1 MNLGEKL
8 KQLRSLRGITQ
19 KELAGDFLT
28 RNMLSQIERGV
39 AFPSYATIALLS
51 EKLRIDPSY
60 FFESS
65 FSLEHYE
72 VLSALPEIK
81 HCFSEGQYSLCLRLA
96 ESFQNIDNDEL
107 LWILSSASYHL
118 GLDNFNHNNFHDAF
132 FYFDHSLNYGRLC
145 SWGNPYAHQIEFYQ
159 SIIRHFQCG
168 AEFSLPSLLS
178 KISDDAAFA
187 DYVSYIYLN
196 RLLDNGQPEKAS
208 QLYDALRISD
218 LNLRSHFNARL
229 AASMLN
235 YQRAKELLQQIILSK
250 EELPFPFLNAVYND
264 LERYCKATEDYEG
277 AYRCAVAKKKYE
289 FPNQGHQ

>member
-8 KQLRSLRGITQ
+8 KQLRRLRGVTQ

-39 AFPSYATIALLS
+39 AMPSYATIALLS
-51 EKLRIDPSY
+51 KKLRVDPTY

-72 VLSALPEIK
+72 ILSALPQIK
-81 HCFSEGQYSLCLRLA
+81 RCFSEGQYSLCLRLA
-96 ESFQNIDNDEL
+96 EPFREIDSDEL

-118 GLDNFNHNNFHDAF
+118 GLDNFNHNDFEGAF
-132 FYFDHSLNYGRLC
+132 FHFDCSLNYGRLC
-145 SWGNPYAHQIEFYQ
+145 SLGSPYARQIEFYQ
-159 SIIRHFQCG
+159 SLMRHLQCG
-168 AEFSLPSLLS
+168 ADFSLPSLLRG
-178 KISDDAAFA
+178 ISDDPAFA

-196 RLLDNGQPEKAS
+196 GLLDNGQTEKAS

-229 AASMLN
+229 AASLLN

-250 EELPFPFLNAVYND
+250 EDLPFPFLYSVYND

-277 AYRCAVAKKKYE
+277 AYRCAVAKRRYE
-289 FPNQGHQ
+289 FKN